1 MNIIRN
7 LKVDLDRIE
16 LFSDMGYEYN
26 VDEYKDSMVKELFY
40 NQDPHQNKLI
50 VKAVLSKEIFEKM
63 SDQSAAQALR
73 EIIFASDNIIDWDR
87 AFEAIQKYMPELK
100 MFD

>member
-1 MNIIRN
+1 MI
-7 LKVDLDRIE
+7 
-16 LFSDMGYEYN
+16 
-26 VDEYKDSMVKELFY
+26 VKE
-40 NQDPHQNKLI
+40 
-50 VKAVLSKEIFEKM
+50 VLSKEIFEKM

-73 EIIFASDNIIDWDR
+73 EIIFTSDNIIDWDR